1 MKLKYTKQRMRHI
14 LVCSGLKKEGINRKD
29 LDSLYSPPEGLL
41 RILNFDESKQVI
53 TYDVGCC
60 VPLSLYYKQKCFT
73 ADEVLMLV
81 KQLLE
86 ILKQME
92 NNRLTMQKLVLD
104 FKYVFYNI
112 DQRKLQLVF
121 CPVQNNYTPLE
132 SDRIFAFLREL
143 VSNAV
148 VISERNAKED
158 KIQNFLFFLKKQQQF
173 SAQAISVF
181 FEENSEADYRGDIT
195 SQIELPLKSS
205 YGPPT
210 TSDSCGSGSQT
221 ASVSPVASTFSGAS
235 KQNHNPSTS
244 STTSPKSSSSTI
256 EDVLKEFAKNSSST
270 SGIAS
275 PSDTIDAYDSGTD
288 IDVPS
293 DTLDAFSIAA
303 LVHNCSKVEYE
314 LPSSDCVI
322 GRIGIDGNGK
332 TVAPD
337 LVVTDNRRVGKF
349 HAKIVFDGICYFIID
364 LNSKNKTRV
373 NGVIIPPGLN
383 PDGSYN
389 GQKTILEN
397 GAQVQLA
404 SEGYTFV
411 IKEG

>member
-29 LDSLYSPPEGLL
+29 LDSLYNPPEGLL
-41 RILNFDESKQVI
+41 RVLNFDESKQVI

-60 VPLSLYYKQKCFT
+60 VPLSLYYKQKCFS

-81 KQLLE
+81 RQLLE

-112 DQRKLQLVF
+112 DQRMLQLVF

-132 SDRIFAFLREL
+132 SDRIFTFLREL

-148 VISERNAKED
+148 VISDPNTKED

-173 SAQAISVF
+173 SAQAIAVF
-181 FEENSEADYRGDIT
+181 FEENSEVDYRGEVT
-195 SQIELPLKSS
+195 SQIELPHKSS

-210 TSDSCGSGSQT
+210 TSDSYDSGLQT
-221 ASVSPVASTFSGAS
+221 SSVSPAASTFSDVSNLNCKPTTPVAS
-235 KQNHNPSTS
+235 PSPSTS
-244 STTSPKSSSSTI
+244 I
-256 EDVLKEFAKNSSST
+256 EDMLKGFAKNST
-270 SGIAS
+270 SGIAA

-293 DTLDAFSIAA
+293 DTLDACSVAV

-314 LPSSDCVI
+314 LPLSDCVI
-322 GRIGIDGNGK
+322 GRVGVDGNGK

-337 LVVTDNRRVGKF
+337 LAVTDNRRVGKF
-349 HAKIVFDGICYFIID
+349 HAKIIYDGVCYFIID

-389 GQKTILEN
+389 GQKTLLEN